1 MIATDRRMGI
11 VSILGV
17 SGYVTSRDLA
27 QDFGVCVRTIH
38 NDIVVLTYGYPI
50 YAKQGAGGGIF
61 IIGSYKP
68 YNNTLT

>member
-27 QDFGVCVRTIH
+27 WDFGVCVRTIR
-38 NDIVVLTYGYPI
+38 NDIVALTYGYSI
-50 YAKQGAGGGIF
+50 YTK
-61 IIGSYKP
+61 
-68 YNNTLT
+68 

>member
-27 QDFGVCVRTIH
+27 QEFGVCVRAIC
-38 NDIVVLTYGYPI
+38 NDIVALTYGYPI
-50 YAKQGAGGGIF
+50 YAKQGAGGRIF

-68 YNNTLT
+68 YNNTVT